1 MKPSTRIL
9 LAGIAIEAMLAA
21 LGMYLVLQISSGA
34 MATSVSPAE
43 AKAAIT
49 SVLGA
54 VMGGLGGLLLVLF
67 ILLKR
72 RGS

>member
-9 LAGIAIEAMLAA
+9 LAGVAIEAMLAA
-21 LGMYLVLQISSGA
+21 LGMYLVMQISSGA

-43 AKAAIT
+43 AKATIT

-54 VMGGLGGLLLVLF
+54 V